1 VFEEFQKNHVSSG
14 EGGNFPEG
22 KGILLSGQYI
32 LFYSCNMCI
41 LLKINPEVVIVGKG
55 LVVLQKFFLEILIFF
70 LTNWGKSIPIATDC

>member
-1 VFEEFQKNHVSSG
+1 
-14 EGGNFPEG
+14 
-22 KGILLSGQYI
+22 
-32 LFYSCNMCI
+32 MCI